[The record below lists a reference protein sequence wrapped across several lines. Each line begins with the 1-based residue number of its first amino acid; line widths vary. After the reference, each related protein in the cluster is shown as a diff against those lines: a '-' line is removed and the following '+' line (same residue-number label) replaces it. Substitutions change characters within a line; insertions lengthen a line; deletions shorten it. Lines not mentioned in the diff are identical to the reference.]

1 MTSGRLERTG
11 NRCRLVRHHSHH
23 EAGQEPTTDAPLEG
37 TMRKPI
43 LLHHYGTTW
52 SHPYGAA
59 PFGVLYADGGDG
71 DGSDSTSD
79 GGGDAGGTGDTD
91 TGAGGGDDA
100 GAAGDST
107 GAATDTGA
115 GAGSSGEDLAAKVA
129 RLEKELKGANAEAGK
144 ARTDAKKKAADEE
157 RARITKELGKVLGLV
172 EDDKDAAPDPAKLT
186 AEITRA
192 TAAHRETAVELAVFK
207 RAARGGAD
215 PDALTDSRAF
225 LAKLKD
231 LDPAADDFT
240 KKLDKAIAEA
250 VSDNPKLKASGTA
263 TAAAAAVSDFTGGDG
278 EPDKATQA
286 DDIDKIRAER
296 RKRRAG

>member
-1 MTSGRLERTG
+1 
-11 NRCRLVRHHSHH
+11 
-23 EAGQEPTTDAPLEG
+23 
-37 TMRKPI
+37 MRKPK
-43 LLHHYGTTW
+43 LLRHLGTTW

-71 DGSDSTSD
+71 DGSGSTSD
-79 GGGDAGGTGDTD
+79 GSGDTGGTGDTD
-91 TGAGGGDDA
+91 TGAGGGGTTAGGD
-100 GAAGDST
+100 GAAKDT
-107 GAATDTGA
+107 TTGA
-115 GAGSSGEDLAAKVA
+115 GTDKDTGGEDLAAKVA

-207 RAARGGAD
+207 RASKGGAD

-225 LAKLKD
+225 LSKLKD
-231 LDPAADDFT
+231 LDPTASDFT
-240 KKLDKAIAEA
+240 EKLDAAIAEA
-250 VSDNPKLKASGTA
+250 VKDNPKLKAGST
-263 TAAAAAVSDFTGGDG
+263 TAAAAAAVADFTGGDG
-278 EPDKATQA
+278 QPDKATPA